1 MQNREPGSS
10 VKSQRGPTPPRCG
23 LRPRPGPL
31 VGGLLLVIGLALAG
45 LPAAAVDETTTTTTA
60 PPPTTAP
67 PTTAPPTTAPP
78 TTAPPTTAPPTTAAS
93 TTATAAPTTAPPA
106 SSTTLSPEDE
116 AKKREAAGNL
126 NRAKA
131 ADADIQRALVE
142 INSETQATKSKID
155 SVQARLEQARATME
169 TAREE
174 MAESSSEQ
182 SKVETQLRSKAVE
195 GFKSGINDPGPFF
208 SDRNINQSI
217 RQTQLLQ
224 QANKSTAELLDE
236 LRIIRE
242 DQQVAE
248 AEASQAVLEAEAL
261 EAALVAELDKLQ
273 AQETIQLGLKAEAES
288 RIARWAADLT
298 AYAAEDANI
307 QSVIAGSTPAPI
319 AVAEPSVPSA
329 LGYQWPINGRV
340 TSPFGYRTHPVFGSR
355 KLHSGLDVSAPRG
368 TPIAATSGGT
378 VIYTGYRGGYGN
390 TVIVDHGGGFTS
402 LYAHMS
408 EIGISN
414 GAAVDRGD
422 ILGRVGATGTAT
434 GNHLHFEIR
443 LNGKAVNPAP
453 YLP

>member
-1 MQNREPGSS
+1 MAA
-10 VKSQRGPTPPRCG
+10 V
-23 LRPRPGPL
+23 L
-31 VGGLLLVIGLALAG
+31 GLASF
-45 LPAAAVDETTTTTTA
+45 PAAAVDESTTT
-60 PPPTTAP
+60 
-67 PTTAPPTTAPP
+67 
-78 TTAPPTTAPPTTAAS
+78 TTAPPTTAPPTTAAPTTPAPS
-93 TTATAAPTTAPPA
+93 TAPPTTAAPTTAAPTTASPG

-131 ADADIQRALVE
+131 ADADVQRALVE
-142 INSETQATKSKID
+142 INSETQSTRSKID
-155 SVQARLEQARATME
+155 KVQAQLERAKATMQ
-169 TAREE
+169 TARTE
-174 MAESSSEQ
+174 MVESSTEQ
-182 SKVETQLRSKAVE
+182 TKIESQLRSKAVE

-208 SDRNINQSI
+208 TDRNINQSI

-224 QANKSTAELLDE
+224 QANTSTAELLDE

-248 AEASQAVLEAEAL
+248 AEASQAVSDAEAL
-261 EAALVAELDKLQ
+261 EQELQAQLDTLQ

-298 AYAAEDANI
+298 AYAAEDASI
-307 QSVIAGSTPAPI
+307 QNLIAGSTPAPVSVP
-319 AVAEPSVPSA
+319 APSVPSA
-329 LGYQWPINGRV
+329 LGYQWPLSGRV
-340 TSPFGYRTHPVFGSR
+340 SSPFGYRTHPVFGTR
-355 KLHSGLDVSAPRG
+355 KLHPGLDVAAPRG

-414 GAAVDRGD
+414 GASVDRGD
-422 ILGRVGATGTAT
+422 IVGRVGATGTAT
-434 GNHLHFEIR
+434 VEPDLEVEMVAGGGAGGADAAHDVTTVDA
-443 LNGKAVNPAP
+443 G
-453 YLP
+453 